1 MKKIVFAILS
11 LLLCSTA
18 CTTDVVEIDNG
29 KLALTFDARTA
40 TLRSM
45 VDKTTGYEYID
56 GTAEVAPLWTLTP
69 LVESEQFELPT
80 EVRVTKLSSRK
91 VRLAWRQ
98 ASGEGIELT
107 ATVRLDKHKALSYW
121 TVELCN
127 YDGEKVKHLNFPYVR
142 NIKQFTDEKV
152 LISDWTG
159 YLFKNPR
166 KDEPTLTT
174 FKRNHQHQGTQL
186 SAIYGDEPS
195 GLYIATNDTQA
206 YGKSFNI
213 EFHDALTDYK
223 MVNVVEVDAAK
234 SCYKPAYEFILGAFQ
249 GDWYDAAIIY
259 REWALQQEWVKNC
272 RLRSG
277 KMNPWLPETDVWVW
291 NRGRSDNVLK
301 EAADLKELLG
311 DCNVSV
317 LWHWWHNGPY
327 DDAFPEYLP
336 PREGRESFVKA
347 VAEAKAKGI
356 NMTPYM
362 NSIQWGNSTKSWSEY
377 NVERLAARNPD
388 GSTLAHVYN
397 KFTENP
403 ITPMCLTQEFWR
415 ETYATLSDSVVNR
428 YGCTGI
434 YMDQSCNQYWCYCKD
449 HGHTVGGGNYWAKSH
464 HKLIERI
471 REKCAEANPV
481 LTGEGAG
488 ESWLPYLDGFLTL
501 EGSRERMRG
510 PKASEIVPVF
520 NAIYHGYAIC
530 LGNLSGLTYPPYDD
544 LWPMKY
550 RSPNTEKLMPEKFNT
565 QMRMEQARTFVWGTQ
580 PMISNYHPFVREGR
594 PVEIAYLTELV
605 KKRKQYKDYLQYGTM
620 LRPPKMAND
629 YASEIDV
636 AQMNIY
642 NYKTA
647 GTNLFPFKKV
657 VPMLYSSAWRNN
669 DGDILLV
676 FTNISEEA
684 KELSFTICPAEIG
697 FAASGTMLLDG
708 KEVDGWPQNGCEW
721 GMTLEIG
728 GCSTKIFEFKNSKQ

>member
-1 MKKIVFAILS
+1 MLRRILS
-11 LLLCSTA
+11 ALLALIIVGTA
-18 CTTDVVEIDNG
+18 SAADVKIDNG
-29 KLALTFDARTA
+29 KLCLKFDSRTA

-45 VDKTTGYEYID
+45 VDKATGYEFID
-56 GTAEVAPLWTLTP
+56 AKAPAAPLWSVVP
-69 LVESEQFELPT
+69 LVKGDKFELPT
-80 EVRVTKLSSRK
+80 VVKVEKLSARE

-98 ASGEGIELT
+98 ASGRGMELT
-107 ATVRLDKHKALSYW
+107 ATVRLDERKALSYW
-121 TVELCN
+121 TVELRN
-127 YDGEKVKHLNFPYVR
+127 YDGAKVKQLNFPYVR
-142 NIKQFTDEKV
+142 NIKQFSDEKV

-166 KDEPTLTT
+166 KDEPTLNTY
-174 FKRNHQHQGTQL
+174 KRSHQHQGMQL
-186 SAIYGDEPS
+186 SAIYGEEPS

-206 YGKSFNI
+206 YAKSFDI
-213 EFHDALTDYK
+213 EFHEALTDYK
-223 MVNVVEVDAAK
+223 MINLVEVDAANT
-234 SCYKPAYEFILGAFQ
+234 CYKPAYEFILGAFQ
-249 GDWYDAAIIY
+249 GDWYDAALIY

-272 RLRSG
+272 RLLSG

-291 NRGRSDNVLK
+291 NRGRSENVLK
-301 EAADLKELLG
+301 EAADLKEYLG

-327 DDAFPEYLP
+327 DDAFPDYLP

-362 NSIQWGNSTKSWSEY
+362 NSIQWGSSTKSWSEC
-377 NVERLAARNPD
+377 NAERMAARKAD

-403 ITPMCLTQEFWR
+403 ITPMCLTQDFWR
-415 ETYATLSDSVVNR
+415 ETYSTLCDSVVNK

-434 YMDQSCNQYWCYCKD
+434 YMDQSCNQYWCYSKE
-449 HGHTVGGGNYWAKSH
+449 HGHTVGGGNYWVKSH

-471 REKCAEANPV
+471 REKCSEANPV
-481 LTGEGAG
+481 LTGEGSG

-520 NAIYHGYAIC
+520 NAVYHGYAIC

-544 LWPMKY
+544 LWPAQY

-565 QMRMEQARTFVWGTQ
+565 QMRMEQARTFMWGTQ

-594 PVEIAYLTELV
+594 PVEIAYLADLV
-605 KKRKQYKDYLQYGTM
+605 KKRKQYKSYLQYGTM

-629 YASEIDV
+629 YAAEIDV

-647 GTNLFPFKKV
+647 GTNLFPFRKV
-657 VPMLYSSAWRNN
+657 VPMLYSAAWRNEEGN
-669 DGDILLV
+669 ILLL
-676 FTNISEEA
+676 FTNISEQS
-684 KELSFTICPAEIG
+684 KTLTFTINPAEMG
-697 FAASGTMLLDG
+697 VAATGTML
-708 KEVDGWPQNGCEW
+708 VDGEASTEWPKRGDKW
-721 GMTLEIG
+721 SVTVEIG
-728 GCSTKIFEFKNSKQ
+728 GCATKIYELKNNK